1 MDDPIAKQS
10 MSFPEYLA
18 QEKTALEKSIFWDG
32 EVFGMAGAS
41 RRHNLLTA
49 AMLGELRV
57 GLRGRPCQPYSS
69 DQRIRVSDGQRYVY
83 PDASVTC
90 KPVESAANDP
100 DAITNPTLVVEVLS
114 DSTEA
119 FDRGDK
125 FLGYRSLASLTDYL
139 LVSQHAKRVEHFVR
153 STEGSWVLR
162 VYESGSTLRIAS
174 LQIDIAVDALYE
186 GVFDDD
192 AEISVAT

>member
-1 MDDPIAKQS
+1 MAEPIAKRS
-10 MSFPEYLA
+10 MTVGEYLE
-18 QEKTALEKSIFWDG
+18 QEKTALEKSILWDG

-41 RRHNLLTA
+41 RVHNLLTA
-49 AMLGELRV
+49 AVLGELRV
-57 GLRGRPCQPYSS
+57 ALRGGPCQPYGS
-69 DQRIRVSDGQRYVY
+69 DQRIRISDEGRYVY

-100 DAITNPTLVVEVLS
+100 DSITNPILVVEVLS

-125 FLGYRSLASLTDYL
+125 FLGYRSLASLKDYI
-139 LVSQHAKRVEHFVR
+139 LVSQNATRIEHFMR

-162 VYESGSTLRIAS
+162 IYEAGTVLRIAS
-174 LQIDIAVDALYE
+174 LDIQISVDALYE
-186 GVFDDD
+186 GVFDQ
-192 AEISVAT
+192 ATTAG